1 MPHNVTDMT
10 NKSLCVPNNHIQIGG
25 RKSQLAVK
33 QSEIVRD
40 YIVRQYPQLA
50 CSILALSTLGDKI
63 QSKPLYSFGGKA
75 LWTKELE
82 ILLLEKID
90 DYPKLDLI
98 VHSLKDM
105 PTNLPDEFELG
116 CILDRQDPT
125 DALVMKQGSTYKSLK
140 DLPDGS
146 IVGTS
151 SVRRSSQLLK
161 NYPNLKFD
169 SVRGNIHTRLRKL
182 DAADSPY
189 ECLILASA
197 GLIRVG
203 LGHRI
208 TQNLDA
214 PDMYYAVGQGALGIE
229 IRKDD
234 YVMKEILLSIEDL
247 PTTYCCLAE
256 RSLMRY
262 LEGGCSVPIGVH
274 THFDRQSNTLH
285 FKGIIVSPDGLISVE
300 DEVTVVISSKA
311 DAEAAGITL
320 GDLLI
325 NKGGKDILTNINFE
339 RINQPPSP
347 VPSITNSQASSIIND
362 TLNGSAH
369 NEIAPVKNESYNS
382 GEFNHEKYHDI
393 KIAVNY

>member
-1 MPHNVTDMT
+1 MT
-10 NKSLCVPNNHIQIGG
+10 TKTLTIPNNHIQIGG

-40 YIVRQYPQLA
+40 YILSKFPHLL
-50 CSILALSTLGDKI
+50 CSILALSTLGDKV
-63 QSKPLYSFGGKA
+63 QSKPLYSFGGKS

-82 ILLLEKID
+82 ILLLEEVAE
-90 DYPKLDLI
+90 YPKLDLI

-105 PTNLPDEFELG
+105 PTNLPEEFELG

-125 DALVMKQGSTYKSLK
+125 DALVMKSGSPYKTLA

-146 IVGTS
+146 VVGTS

-161 NYPNLKFD
+161 NYPNLKFE

-182 DAADSPY
+182 DAPDSPF

-197 GLIRVG
+197 GLIRTG

-208 TQNLDA
+208 TVHLDA
-214 PDMYYAVGQGALGIE
+214 PEMYYAVGQGALGVE

-234 YVMKEILLSIEDL
+234 HVMKAVLLAIEDL
-247 PTTYCCLAE
+247 PTTYRCLAE

-274 THFDRQSNTLH
+274 TSYDTTTNKLH
-285 FKGIIVSPDGLISVE
+285 FKGMIVSPNGDQCVE
-300 DEVTVVISSKA
+300 DEITVAVHSKK
-311 DAEAAGITL
+311 DAEQAGITL

-325 NKGGKDILTNINFE
+325 AKGGKLILEAIDFE
-339 RINQPPSP
+339 RINNPPSP
-347 VPSITNSQASSIIND
+347 IPSINSSEVSSIIND
-362 TLNGSAH
+362 TMGPKEH
-369 NEIAPVKNESYNS
+369 
-382 GEFNHEKYHDI
+382 EFTSEAF
-393 KIAVNY
+393 KIAVNN

>member
-1 MPHNVTDMT
+1 MT
-10 NKSLCVPNNHIQIGG
+10 NQTLCVPNNHVQIGG

-33 QSEIVRD
+33 QSEIVRE
-40 YIVRQYPQLA
+40 YILKQYPHLA

-63 QSKPLYSFGGKA
+63 QSKPLYSFGGKS

-90 DYPKLDLI
+90 EYPKLDLI

-116 CILDRQDPT
+116 CILDRTDPT
-125 DALVMKQGSTYKSLK
+125 DALVMKKGSPYKTLK

-182 DAADSPY
+182 DDENSPF

-197 GLIRVG
+197 GLVRVG
-203 LGHRI
+203 LGDRI

-234 YVMKEILLSIEDL
+234 YVMKEILQSIEDL

-274 THFDRQSNTLH
+274 TSFNKETNVLH
-285 FKGIIVSPDGLISVE
+285 FKGIIVSPDGLHSVE
-300 DEVTVVISSKA
+300 DEVTVKIGSKA
-311 DAEAAGITL
+311 DAEEAGIKL

-325 NKGGKDILTNINFE
+325 DQGGKDILENINFE

-347 VPSITNSQASSIIND
+347 VPSIANSQASSIIND
-362 TLNGSAH
+362 TLNGSNH
-369 NEIAPVKNESYNS
+369 KEISTSLQDEK
-382 GEFNHEKYHDI
+382 FNHDKYHDI